1 MLTLTLGTKP
11 DLAWAQATV
20 REHHY
25 LHQPV
30 HPRARPWTY
39 ILTAG
44 LNVGIERL
52 GLIMISIPHATRCKG
67 WWGYPGLPTH
77 WQVVDLC
84 RIWLSPRIQAGG
96 DLCRPNQVPGFF
108 DRKGVWRPTVASW
121 AIEQVLDRI
130 QVDWV
135 SLWPPVYPNQPYHVR
150 LVISYQDPVY
160 HDKGTIY
167 RATAARP
174 MYTDYKGEPAP
185 GSSGKLG
192 WAWPLP
198 KPVWA
203 WDEIE
208 IRQPRT
214 MRLL

>member
-1 MLTLTLGTKP
+1 MLSLTLGTKT
-11 DLAWAQATV
+11 DLAWAQAAV
-20 REHHY
+20 KEHHY

-30 HPRARPWTY
+30 HPRARPWVYT
-39 ILTAG
+39 LATDT
-44 LNVGIERL
+44 ERL
-52 GLIMISIPHATRCKG
+52 GLIMASIPHATRCKG

-84 RIWLSPRIQAGG
+84 RIWLSPRLQAGG
-96 DLCRPNQVPGFF
+96 DLSRSGRVPGFF
-108 DRKGVWRPTVASW
+108 DRKGIWRPTVASW

-135 SLWPPVYPNQPYHVR
+135 SLWPPVYPDQPYHVR
-150 LVISYQDPVY
+150 LVISYQDPAY
-160 HDKGTIY
+160 HQKGTIY

-174 MYTDYKGEPAP
+174 MYTDPEGEPAP
-185 GSSGKLG
+185 GPSDKLG

-198 KPVWA
+198 EPVWA